1 MGGLVETVWLDEIDS
16 TNSYALNNFDFFA
29 SGTLVVARRQSM
41 GRGRKGRSWASPPD
55 VNSYASLILKG
66 FKFLPAQASWIGSLA
81 ALETIRQ
88 SAPRLGVSVKWPND
102 VLCGGRKIAG
112 VLCEGKFDSR
122 RKPAGIVIGVGVN
135 LNMDAKSLAAIG
147 KPATSILV
155 ETGEPV
161 QDVGGFTL
169 RLGEEAMRLY
179 GLALSEGVASLH
191 KTWKSENMLQGRDV
205 EAVLDDGS
213 AISGRV
219 EDLSLDGSLLL
230 RTASGIL
237 RSIRSGEV
245 SIRPV

>member
-1 MGGLVETVWLDEIDS
+1 MGRLLETVWLDEVDS

-29 SGTLVVARRQSM
+29 GGTLIVARRQSA
-41 GRGRKGRSWASPPD
+41 GRGRKGRGWTSPPD

-66 FKFLPAQASWIGSLA
+66 FKFSPAQASWIGSLA
-81 ALETIRQ
+81 ALDALRQ
-88 SAPRLGVSVKWPND
+88 FAPRLDASVKWPND

-122 RKPAGIVIGVGVN
+122 RKPSGIVIGIGVN
-135 LNMDAKSLAAIG
+135 LNMDAAALASIG
-147 KPATSILV
+147 QPATSILV
-155 ETGEPV
+155 ETGDAV

-179 GLALSEGVASLH
+179 ELALSEGVASLH

-213 AISGRV
+213 VLSGKV

-230 RTASGIL
+230 RTNSGIL

-245 SIRPV
+245 SIRAI